1 MPSSVHAPGPLR
13 DIGGQLV
20 FLGTGTSV
28 GVPVVGCGCET
39 CSSDDPRDSRSR
51 TSVVLGLPGGA
62 LLIDTTPDLRT
73 QLLRERIGRVDAVL
87 YTHDHVDHVYGL
99 DDIRPI
105 CFASGRSLPLSCEE
119 RVERRIRTAFD
130 YAFSSEPPAGGGV
143 PKVFFER
150 IGTAPFELLGQRV
163 VPLRLKHG
171 PFDVLG
177 FRFGNVAYCTD
188 TNSIPDETWP
198 LLEGLDVL
206 VLDCLRHTPHP
217 THFSVSESLAV
228 AARVAARRTLFV
240 HMSHDLPHAATQAAL
255 PPGIEL
261 AYDGLVVPL
270 A

>member
-1 MPSSVHAPGPLR
+1 MPLSAHVPGPLR
-13 DIGGQLV
+13 DIGGRLV

-28 GVPVVGCGCET
+28 GVPVVGCGCAT
-39 CSSDDPRDSRSR
+39 CSGDAPRDARSR
-51 TSVVLGLPGGA
+51 TSVVLGLPGGT

-105 CFASGRSLPLSCEE
+105 CFASGRSLPLFCEE

-130 YAFSSEPPAGGGV
+130 YAFSAEPPAGGGV

-163 VPLRLKHG
+163 VPLRLRHG

-217 THFSVSESLAV
+217 THFSLSESLAV
-228 AARVAARRTLFV
+228 AARVGARRTLFV

-261 AYDGLVVPL
+261 AHDGLVVPL
-270 A
+270 S